1 MSEASANTAGAQ
13 IGTAAPKIGTA
24 KKNEIGDEARKWWQ
38 SLQPAKSGEV
48 ANANGGGNRAALA
61 KLRRSST
68 WVEAAAERETALLFR
83 RVGSGNEQR
92 LRRVGVLAAVLAHV
106 RENETLKIASS
117 VGPNKG
123 DDATAQLSQLR
134 LRRLLSTSG
143 DDEILTA
150 FRRLV
155 ALKGGTANVGDLA
168 DLIMNWD
175 SERTRMRFAFDYWQA
190 GEAAPR
196 DNPKE
201 ETSTEKP
208 AA

>member
-13 IGTAAPKIGTA
+13 IGTAAPKSGAA

-106 RENETLKIASS
+106 RENETVKIASS

-123 DDATAQLSQLR
+123 DDTTAQLSQLR

-143 DDEILTA
+143 DDEMLTA

-155 ALKGGTANVGDLA
+155 ALKGGTANVADLA
-168 DLIMNWD
+168 DLIMNWH
-175 SERTRMRFAFDYWQA
+175 SENTRMRFAFDYWQA

-208 AA
+208 TA